1 MDEPV
6 KKKRGRK
13 PKSQKTDPNAKPEE
27 PKMKK
32 KRGRKPKQV
41 FIMDQSDLK
50 IDTDEQVIL
59 HLPINSKEGS
69 HATDL
74 PPQPFDNNESLY
86 PIPSTNILDGAPD
99 DNHLFLNISKIVQP
113 NPQEDVNDI
122 LEELN
127 KQRQQEINYSNT
139 NNDKVS
145 YVFLDF
151 PTKIAKFPDPGRKL
165 TLSYHIRAP

>member
-13 PKSQKTDPNAKPEE
+13 PKSQTQPNDQNAAPAE
-27 PKMKK
+27 PKIKK

-59 HLPINSKEGS
+59 HLPINSKDKNELS
-69 HATDL
+69 DTV
-74 PPQPFDNNESLY
+74 PQPFDSNDALY
-86 PIPSTNILDGAPD
+86 PISHGGTSLDETQN

-127 KQRQQEINYSNT
+127 KQQR
-139 NNDKVS
+139 
-145 YVFLDF
+145 
-151 PTKIAKFPDPGRKL
+151 GREVV
-165 TLSYHIRAP
+165 